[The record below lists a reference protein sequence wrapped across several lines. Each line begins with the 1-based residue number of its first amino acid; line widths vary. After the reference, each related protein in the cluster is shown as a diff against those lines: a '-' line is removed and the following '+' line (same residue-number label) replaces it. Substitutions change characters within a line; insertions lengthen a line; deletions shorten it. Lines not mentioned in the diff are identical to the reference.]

1 MSSERMRKPAI
12 VRQLFVEKEDSSD
25 LWDRAS
31 DKRNFIYIFMSLYS
45 SNALIYI
52 NMQVKHSS
60 LLPSWRG
67 PASSKNGM
75 LRIRARR
82 QLLSTLC
89 LSEPVCNSKKLRASS
104 CTDNLHCASASQSSK
119 VKNDNRYNPVEVSL
133 RKAQGIFS
141 STRFSVSRLLR
152 RNKLHRR
159 DVPFHIEGQWRHT
172 NMIIDE
178 RSRVILR
185 ASVNIPICPL
195 LFWSV
200 RTEEME
206 TPRAFW

>member
-52 NMQVKHSS
+52 NMQLKHSS

-104 CTDNLHCASASQSSK
+104 CTDNLHCASASQSSE

-133 RKAQGIFS
+133 RKAQGIFPQRGFLCVGCCGVIS
-141 STRFSVSRLLR
+141 Y
-152 RNKLHRR
+152 
-159 DVPFHIEGQWRHT
+159 
-172 NMIIDE
+172 IDE
-178 RSRVILR
+178 MSHFILR
-185 ASVNIPICPL
+185 ASEDIPI
-195 LFWSV
+195 WSSMKGRGSYWGPV
-200 RTEEME
+200 WIYQYV
-206 TPRAFW
+206 PYCSDL